1 MQTYVIGKEDDMPVH
16 YLVVDLEATCDRTG
30 FPREE
35 TEIIE
40 IGAVLVDEE
49 TLEPRD
55 EFQTFVRPIAH
66 PTLTAFCTELT
77 SIVQS
82 DVDQAPTF
90 PEAIDALTAWLPGP
104 VLLSSWGAYDRNQ
117 LSRDRHRHRIRLPFG
132 KGHLNI
138 KAAFAERAQSRPMG
152 MAAALR
158 RCGIPLVGTHHRGID
173 DARNIAKLLPYA
185 LGRVEV
191 PR

>member
-1 MQTYVIGKEDDMPVH
+1 MTKP

-40 IGAVLVDEE
+40 IGAVLVEAD
-49 TLEPRD
+49 TLRPID
-55 EFQTFVRPIAH
+55 EFQTFVRPVAH
-66 PTLTAFCTELT
+66 PVLTAFCTELT

-82 DVDQAPTF
+82 DVDDAPLF
-90 PEAIDALTAWLPGP
+90 VEAIAAITAWLPGP

-117 LSRDRHRHRIRLPFG
+117 LSRDRHRHRIKLPFG

-138 KAAFAERAQSRPMG
+138 KAEFAERVRRRQMG

-158 RCGIPLVGTHHRGID
+158 LCGIPLEGTHHRGID

-185 LGRVEV
+185 LGRL
-191 PR
+191 PRS